1 MGTKRRKRK
10 RKIKGRIPERFLEG
24 DSRVRRGEELRV
36 FSLERLLVRGKIA
49 CGLQGFLRGEAAGER
64 VQVSFD
70 FWSPLE
76 IREWRRGVGEIVLQ
90 RYFGVVFEDR
100 LKLNRTST
108 LSGMKARGLLLVFD
122 SYCFSIVVVDI
133 LNVV

>member
-1 MGTKRRKRK
+1 MSSGRERDISRGRFFKLLQRGRELGTKRRKRK

-70 FWSPLE
+70 FWRPLE
-76 IREWRRGVGEIVLQ
+76 IRE
-90 RYFGVVFEDR
+90 
-100 LKLNRTST
+100 
-108 LSGMKARGLLLVFD
+108 
-122 SYCFSIVVVDI
+122 
-133 LNVV
+133 